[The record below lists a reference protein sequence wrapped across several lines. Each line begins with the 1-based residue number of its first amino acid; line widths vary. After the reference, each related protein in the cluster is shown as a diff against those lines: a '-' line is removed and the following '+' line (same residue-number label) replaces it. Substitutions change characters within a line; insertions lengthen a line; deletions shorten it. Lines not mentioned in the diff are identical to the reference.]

1 MRDVGARPV
10 VVVAEPIAA
19 IGLAELGQHA
29 EVIDA
34 VGASRAEL
42 IELLRSA
49 HGLLVRS
56 ATAVDAELISAAP
69 SLQVIGRAGIG
80 VDNIDLEAA
89 TAAGVLV
96 VNAPAA
102 NVISAAEHTMALI
115 LSQARNVPRADATL
129 RSGVWDRKSF
139 EGIELHGKTLGVL
152 GLGRVGTLVAQRAH
166 AFGMALLAYDPF
178 VGHERARRIGVELTD
193 DLDRIYA
200 SADVIT
206 IHLPKTKDTE
216 GLIGKEALEKM
227 REGVRIVNTS
237 RGGIIDEAA
246 LAEMI
251 RSGKVAGAALDVF
264 AEEPLGDSPLLALPQ
279 VVLTPH
285 LGASTVEAQDK
296 AGVDV
301 ARSLVLALA
310 GELVLSAVNVDL
322 GPEVADEV
330 RTFLPL
336 VEQLGRVF
344 VALARGIPDR
354 VTVRAEGRIAD
365 YPVRPLGLAALEG
378 DPGGGEHDSG
388 DLRQRLAACGRAWHH
403 RGRGGRSRAAR
414 LRFSGQA
421 VRGDRRSAHIG
432 RWDPGRKGPIL
443 VEILDHEVEL
453 PLSQHMAVLRN
464 ADVPGMIG
472 RVGTYLGGLGVNIAN
487 MVVGRAP
494 ETSAAA
500 MMGLNLDQALTD
512 EQVAG
517 LLDIDG
523 IEEAVSV
530 ALPV

>member
-1 MRDVGARPV
+1 MQEVETHPV
-10 VVVAEPIAA
+10 VVVAEPIAT
-19 IGLAELGQHA
+19 IGLAELAEHA
-29 EVIDA
+29 EVVDA
-34 VGASRAEL
+34 VGTSRAEL
-42 IELLRSA
+42 VELLRPA

-56 ATAVDAELISAAP
+56 ATVVDADLIAAAP
-69 SLQVIGRAGIG
+69 LLQVIGRAGIG
-80 VDNIDLEAA
+80 VDNIDLAAA

-139 EGIELHGKTLGVL
+139 EGIELHGKTLGVI

-166 AFGMALLAYDPF
+166 AFGMSLLAYDPF

-200 SADVIT
+200 NADVIT
-206 IHLPKTKDTE
+206 IHLPKTKETE

-227 REGVRIVNTS
+227 RVGVLIVNTS

-246 LAEMI
+246 LAEAV
-251 RSGKVAGAALDVF
+251 RSGRVAGAALDVF
-264 AEEPLGDSPLLALPQ
+264 TEEPLGDSPLLTLPQ
-279 VVLTPH
+279 IVLTPH

-301 ARSLVLALA
+301 ARSLALALR

-330 RTFLPL
+330 RSFLPL

-354 VTVRAEGRIAD
+354 VAVRAEGRIAE
-365 YPVRPLGLAALEG
+365 YPVRPLGLAALKG
-378 DPGGGEHDSG
+378 A
-388 DLRQRLAACGRAWHH
+388 LAAVSTVPVTYVNASPLAAE
-403 RGRGGRSRAAR
+403 RGINLVEEADPEARDFVSLVRLSGETGGRPISV
-414 LRFSGQA
+414 SGTL
-421 VRGDRRSAHIG
+421 
-432 RWDPGRKGPIL
+432 GRKGPIL

-453 PLSQHMAVLRN
+453 PLSPHMAVLRN

-487 MVVGRAP
+487 MVVGRTP
-494 ETSAAA
+494 ETGAAA

-512 EQVAG
+512 EQVEG

-530 ALPV
+530 ALPG